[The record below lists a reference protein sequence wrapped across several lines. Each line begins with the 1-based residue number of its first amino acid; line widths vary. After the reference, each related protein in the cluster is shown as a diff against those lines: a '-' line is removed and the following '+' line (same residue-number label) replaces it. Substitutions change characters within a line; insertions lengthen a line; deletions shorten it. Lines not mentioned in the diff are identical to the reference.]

1 MEAIKLDKAPVNETC
16 IICEEK
22 KTSGIYICNQLI
34 CNSCQKE
41 IVETEVEDIRYNY
54 LVEKLKKLS
63 LNINNK
69 VAESSS

>member
-1 MEAIKLDKAPVNETC
+1 MEAVKLDQAPVNEIC

-22 KTSGIYICNQLI
+22 KATGIYICNQLI
-34 CNSCQKE
+34 CDSCQKE
-41 IVETEVEDIRYNY
+41 IVDTEVEDVRYKY

-63 LNINNK
+63 LSINNK